1 MYMLDPLEPAR
12 CEDLPPDDLSSPNY
26 VGELKLDGSR
36 YVLYLGFDPYNRN
49 RATRHTLLSRRL
61 STGDKKYVD
70 RSRNVPHLTNINYAG
85 MEGTVLDG
93 EIMASNFL
101 STNSIM
107 NSSPER
113 AIEKQREQGNLYYY
127 AFDII
132 MLCGRDVRSVPY
144 MERRKLLKDVVAKL
158 NNPHIK
164 VVQAVQGNLQKY
176 FEKVV
181 AEGGEGIV
189 VKRVDSPYGRGWAK
203 VKKAFD
209 VSCVI
214 SGFKEGKGKYSQG
227 QIGSLALSVYEAGKL
242 IEVGFASGFND
253 KLRKE
258 ISQNPQAFIGRVVD
272 VFAQEMQS
280 SRLRHPTF
288 HRLRDDLSPESCTL
302 QKLKDD
308 MTKNAKAGRVRDQ
321 EVA

>member
-1 MYMLDPLEPAR
+1 MYLLDPIEPAR
-12 CEDLPPDDLSSPNY
+12 CEDLPPENLSDPNY
-26 VGELKLDGSR
+26 VGEMKLDGSR

-49 RATRHTLLSRRL
+49 RATKHTLLSRRL

-70 RSRNVPHLTNINYAG
+70 RSRNVPHITDIIYAG

-93 EIMASNFL
+93 EIMASTFL

-113 AIEKQREQGNLYYY
+113 AIEKQSSQGRLDFY

-132 MLCGRDVRSVPY
+132 MLCGRDVRGMPY
-144 MERRKLLKDVVAKL
+144 MERRKLLKDVVARL
-158 NNPHIK
+158 NNPNIK

-176 FEKVV
+176 FEKIVS
-181 AEGGEGIV
+181 EGGEGIV
-189 VKRVDSPYGRGWAK
+189 VKRTDAPYGQGWSK

-227 QIGSLALSVYEAGKL
+227 QIGSIALSVYEAGKL
-242 IEVGFASGFND
+242 IEVGFASGFSD

-258 ISQNPQAFIGRVVD
+258 ISLNPKAFIGRVVD

-288 HRLRDDLSPESCTL
+288 HRLRDDLTPESCTL

-308 MTKNAKAGRVRDQ
+308 MTKNAKSGRVRED
-321 EVA
+321 AA